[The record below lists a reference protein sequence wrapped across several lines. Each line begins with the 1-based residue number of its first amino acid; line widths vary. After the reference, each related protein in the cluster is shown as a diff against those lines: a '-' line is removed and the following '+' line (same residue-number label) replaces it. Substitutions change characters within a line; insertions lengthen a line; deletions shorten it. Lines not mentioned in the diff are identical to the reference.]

1 MNELPARRVQVTT
14 VVEWQGREWLMGVGF
29 APDGTAR
36 EVFADGVKSGQDM
49 EALLDDS
56 CVLMSLL
63 LQSGETIGSIAE
75 RLGNEGEAAGDAAG
89 GAVSG
94 GFRAASPIGAI
105 ARRAAAIEAECGSGS
120 RLAWAAKAAREAGA

>member
-1 MNELPARRVQVTT
+1 MSGLPARRMQVTT
-14 VVEWQGREWLMGVGF
+14 AVEWQGREWLMGVGF

-63 LQSGETIGSIAE
+63 LQSGETIGSIAG
-75 RLGNEGEAAGDAAG
+75 RLGNEGAAP
-89 GAVSG
+89 AVSG

-105 ARRAAAIEAECGSGS
+105 ARRAAAIEAECGPGI
-120 RLAWAAKAAREAGA
+120 RLAWTAKAARESGA